1 MMAFLFKCI
10 FLSDDLNPLTFVP
23 SKLPRDR
30 KSRRPVFLPLVYYI
44 CN

>member
-1 MMAFLFKCI
+1 MMVFLFKCI

-23 SKLPRDR
+23 SNLPRDR